1 MAELSS
7 PLQLTVT
14 PAFYQTKWFYT
25 ICVLVVLSLLYVA
38 YLMRIQYVTNRLKE
52 RLKERS
58 SERIRIARELHDTLL
73 QSIHGL
79 MLRFHFATE
88 ALPQDEPAR
97 QSLQVALSRADEV
110 ILEGRRRVQD
120 LRDEVSDAT
129 DFATQIAAVATELEM
144 QRVMAFC
151 VTENGEPK
159 ELNLDVRG
167 ELCKIAQEALT
178 NMLHHSG
185 AKRADIVLTYADKEF
200 MMRCCDNGVGLS
212 LSILSDGK
220 REGHWGLVGM
230 RERASSIEG
239 KLQLWSSPDN
249 GTEIE
254 IRIPGRRAY
263 RFSRRPAQWLR
274 RVSRL
279 WRDAEGDGNAD

>member
-1 MAELSS
+1 VAAASGDDAVAELSS

-129 DFATQIAAVATELEM
+129 DFATQIAAVATELV
-144 QRVMAFC
+144 QDR
-151 VTENGEPK
+151 
-159 ELNLDVRG
+159 
-167 ELCKIAQEALT
+167 
-178 NMLHHSG
+178 SG
-185 AKRADIVLTYADKEF
+185 STHEY
-200 MMRCCDNGVGLS
+200 
-212 LSILSDGK
+212 
-220 REGHWGLVGM
+220 
-230 RERASSIEG
+230 ASS
-239 KLQLWSSPDN
+239 
-249 GTEIE
+249 
-254 IRIPGRRAY
+254 
-263 RFSRRPAQWLR
+263 LR
-274 RVSRL
+274 RKTCGHRSHVCRQ
-279 WRDAEGDGNAD
+279 RIYDAMLRQRSWPFALDLE